1 MNTTTDIKE
10 VIELRALSLNLFNK
24 NGYPTKKD
32 EDWKQSTLNNFLEN
46 NKQLPVYKSNKELI
60 NEKVL
65 ENFKHNKIFIVNG
78 VIQKTEL
85 EGKDKDKIIISPIDE
100 YYKSNSKN
108 LLKLFSNKKN
118 QLIAVNNALATSGF
132 YLEIKDNLDLPIIIY
147 HQFNSAL
154 DAKQLHQKNYIL
166 INKNSKATVFE
177 KFTNDNKKSFISVNT
192 NIDVQKNA
200 HLKNYLINSNNIE
213 NCIYRFK
220 KVNIEA
226 SANYESFIFSNIIKT
241 IRDEVEINLTE
252 SLAECYLYYT
262 QFLKNN
268 EDHEIKVKINH
279 LAENTQSY
287 QFSKSIIDGTA
298 KGVYQGKIFVD
309 QIAQKTNGYQL
320 IKSVLL
326 SDQCTFHSKP
336 ELEIYADDVK
346 CSHGSSST
354 SLNKDE
360 LFYLMARGIPQDQ
373 AKKLIVQG
381 FLSEVV
387 EKISD
392 EQFKNYFLKKTED
405 MLA

>member
-32 EDWKQSTLNNFLEN
+32 EDWKQSKLNNFLEN

-65 ENFKHNKIFIVNG
+65 ENFKHNKILIVNG

-118 QLIAVNNALATSGF
+118 QLIAANNALAISGF

-147 HQFNSAL
+147 HQFNSAI
-154 DAKQLHQKNYIL
+154 DAKQLHQKNYVL

>member
-1 MNTTTDIKE
+1 MNTITDIKE

-46 NKQLPVYKSNKELI
+46 NKQLAVYKNNKELI

-78 VIQKTEL
+78 VIQRTEF
-85 EGKDKDKIIISPIDE
+85 EGKDKDKIIISTIDE

-118 QLIAVNNALATSGF
+118 QLIAANNALATSGF

-147 HQFNSAL
+147 HQFNVAL

-177 KFTNDNKKSFISVNT
+177 KFTNDNKKSFISINT

-346 CSHGSSST
+346 CSHGSSSI

-373 AKKLIVQG
+373 AKKLIIQG

>member
-1 MNTTTDIKE
+1 MNTITDIKE

-46 NKQLPVYKSNKELI
+46 NKQLPVYKNNKELI

-65 ENFKHNKIFIVNG
+65 ENFKHNKVFIANG
-78 VIQKTEL
+78 VIQRTEF

-118 QLIAVNNALATSGF
+118 QLIAANNALATSGF

-147 HQFNSAL
+147 YQFNSAL
-154 DAKQLHQKNYIL
+154 DAKQLHLKNYIL

-177 KFTNDNKKSFISVNT
+177 KFTNNNKKSFISVNT

-373 AKKLIVQG
+373 AKRLIVQG

>member
-1 MNTTTDIKE
+1 MNTTADIKE
-10 VIELRALSLNLFNK
+10 VNELRALSLSLFNK

-46 NKQLPVYKSNKELI
+46 NKQLPVYKTNKELI
-60 NEKVL
+60 NENVL

-85 EGKDKDKIIISPIDE
+85 EGKDKNKIIISPIDE

-118 QLIAVNNALATSGF
+118 QLIATNNALATSGF
-132 YLEIKDNLDLPIIIY
+132 YLEIRDNLDLPIIIY
-147 HQFNSAL
+147 HQFNSTI

-177 KFTNDNKKSFISVNT
+177 KFTNDNKKSFISFNT

-200 HLKNYLINSNNIE
+200 YLKNYLINSNNIE

-268 EDHEIKVKINH
+268 EDHEIKVRINH

>member
-1 MNTTTDIKE
+1 MNTITDIKE
-10 VIELRALSLNLFNK
+10 VNELRALSLNLFNK

-65 ENFKHNKIFIVNG
+65 ENFKHNKVFIANG
-78 VIQKTEL
+78 VIQRTEF

-118 QLIAVNNALATSGF
+118 QLIAANNALATSGF

-147 HQFNSAL
+147 YQFNSAL
-154 DAKQLHQKNYIL
+154 DAKQLHLKNYIL

-177 KFTNDNKKSFISVNT
+177 KFTNNNKKSFISVNT

-360 LFYLMARGIPQDQ
+360 LFYLMARAIPQDQ
-373 AKKLIVQG
+373 AKRLIVQG

>member
-1 MNTTTDIKE
+1 MNTITDIKE
-10 VIELRALSLNLFNK
+10 VNELRAFSLNLFNK
-24 NGYPTKKD
+24 NGYPTRKD
-32 EDWKQSTLNNFLEN
+32 EDWKQSTLNIFLEN
-46 NKQLPVYKSNKELI
+46 NKELAIYKANKETI

-65 ENFKHNKIFIVNG
+65 ENFRHNKIIIVNG
-78 VIQKTEL
+78 AIQKIEYKAKNKEVNTQTSIEQ
-85 EGKDKDKIIISPIDE
+85 
-100 YYKSNSKN
+100 YYKNKTKN
-108 LLKLFSNKKN
+108 LKKLFANKKN
-118 QLIAVNNALATSGF
+118 QLIAANNALATSGF
-132 YLEIKDNLDLPIIIY
+132 YLEIKDNLDLPIVIY
-147 HQFNSAL
+147 HQFNSAT
-154 DAKQLHQKNYIL
+154 DGKQLHQKNYIS
-166 INKNSKATVFE
+166 ISKNSKASVFE
-177 KFTNDNKKSFISVNT
+177 KFTNDNKKSFINFNT

-200 HLKNYLINSNNIE
+200 HFKNYLINSNNFE

-226 SANYESFIFSNIIKT
+226 SGNYESFIFSNAIKT
-241 IRDEVEINLTE
+241 IRDEVEINLNE

-268 EDHEIKVKINH
+268 EDHEIKVRINH
-279 LAENTQSY
+279 LAENTNSY

-326 SDQCTFHSKP
+326 SDQCTFHSQP

-360 LFYLMARGIPQDQ
+360 LFYLMARGIPEDQ

-381 FLSEVV
+381 FLSEVI

-392 EQFKNYFLKKTED
+392 EHFKNYFLKKTED
-405 MLA
+405 MLS

>member
-1 MNTTTDIKE
+1 MNTITDIKE
-10 VIELRALSLNLFNK
+10 VSELRALSLNLFNK
-24 NGYPTKKD
+24 HGYPTRKD
-32 EDWKQSTLNNFLEN
+32 EDWKQSQLNYFLEN
-46 NKQLPVYKSNKELI
+46 NKKLEIYKANNEPI
-60 NEKVL
+60 IEKVF
-65 ENFKHNKIFIVNG
+65 ENFKHNKIIIVNG
-78 VIQKTEL
+78 LVQKTDFI
-85 EGKDKDKIIISPIDE
+85 GKDEDKLIITTIDE
-100 YYKSNSKN
+100 YYKKN
-108 LLKLFSNKKN
+108 NKHLSKLFSNKKN
-118 QLIAVNNALATSGF
+118 PLVAANNALSTSGF
-132 YLEIKDNLDLPIIIY
+132 YLEIKDNLELPIIIY
-147 HQFNSAL
+147 HQYNSKI
-154 DAKQLHQKNYIL
+154 DQKQLHQKNYIL
-166 INKNSKATVFE
+166 NSK
-177 KFTNDNKKSFISVNT
+177 NT
-192 NIDVQKNA
+192 
-200 HLKNYLINSNNIE
+200 E

-220 KVNIEA
+220 KVNIAA
-226 SANYESFIFSNIIKT
+226 SANYESFIFSNIVKT
-241 IRDEVEINLTE
+241 IRDEVEINLNQ

-298 KGVYQGKIFVD
+298 KGIYQGKIFVD

-360 LFYLMARGIPQDQ
+360 LFYLMARGIPENQ
-373 AKKLIVQG
+373 AKRLIVQG

-392 EQFKNYFLKKTED
+392 EIFKNYFLKKTED
-405 MLA
+405 MLS

>member
-1 MNTTTDIKE
+1 MNTITDIKE

-46 NKQLPVYKSNKELI
+46 NKQLPVYKNNKELI

-78 VIQKTEL
+78 VIQRTEF

-118 QLIAVNNALATSGF
+118 QLIAANNALATSGF

-147 HQFNSAL
+147 HQFNVAL

-177 KFTNDNKKSFISVNT
+177 KFTNDNKKSFISINT

>member
-1 MNTTTDIKE
+1 MNTITDIKE

-46 NKQLPVYKSNKELI
+46 NKQLPVYKNNKELI

-78 VIQKTEL
+78 VIQRTEF

-118 QLIAVNNALATSGF
+118 QLIAANNALATSGF

-154 DAKQLHQKNYIL
+154 DAKQLHLKNYIL
-166 INKNSKATVFE
+166 INKNSKATLFE
-177 KFTNDNKKSFISVNT
+177 KFANDNKKSFISVNT

-373 AKKLIVQG
+373 AKRLIVQG

>member
-1 MNTTTDIKE
+1 MNTITDIKE

-46 NKQLPVYKSNKELI
+46 NKQLPVYKNNKELI

-78 VIQKTEL
+78 VIQRTEF

-118 QLIAVNNALATSGF
+118 QLIAANNALATSGF

-147 HQFNSAL
+147 YQFNSAL
-154 DAKQLHQKNYIL
+154 DAKQLHLKNYIL

-177 KFTNDNKKSFISVNT
+177 KFTNNNKKSFISVNT

>member
-1 MNTTTDIKE
+1 MNTITDIKE

-46 NKQLPVYKSNKELI
+46 NKQLPVYKNNKELI

-78 VIQKTEL
+78 VIQRTEF
-85 EGKDKDKIIISPIDE
+85 EGKDKDKIIISTIDE

>member
-1 MNTTTDIKE
+1 MNTITDIKE

-65 ENFKHNKIFIVNG
+65 ENFKHNKVFIANG
-78 VIQKTEL
+78 VIQRTEF

-118 QLIAVNNALATSGF
+118 QLIAANNALATSGF

-147 HQFNSAL
+147 YQFNSAL
-154 DAKQLHQKNYIL
+154 DAKQLHLKNYIL

-177 KFTNDNKKSFISVNT
+177 KFTNNNKKSFISVNT

-373 AKKLIVQG
+373 AKRLIVQG

>member
-1 MNTTTDIKE
+1 MNTITDIKE

-46 NKQLPVYKSNKELI
+46 NKQLAVYKNNKELI

-78 VIQKTEL
+78 VIQRTEF
-85 EGKDKDKIIISPIDE
+85 EGKDKDKIIISTIDE

-118 QLIAVNNALATSGF
+118 LLIAVNNALATSGF

-147 HQFNSAL
+147 HQFNVAV

-177 KFTNDNKKSFISVNT
+177 KFTNDNKKSFISINT

-373 AKKLIVQG
+373 AKKLIIQG

>member
-1 MNTTTDIKE
+1 MNTITDIKE
-10 VIELRALSLNLFNK
+10 VNELKTLSLNLFNK
-24 NGYPTKKD
+24 HGYPTKKD
-32 EDWKQSTLNNFLEN
+32 EDWKQSSLNNFLQN
-46 NKQLPVYKSNKELI
+46 NKQLEIYKTSNETI
-60 NEKVL
+60 NEKTF
-65 ENFKHNKIFIVNG
+65 ENFKHNKIIIVNG
-78 VIQKTEL
+78 LVQKTDFIE
-85 EGKDKDKIIISPIDE
+85 KDKLIITSIDE
-100 YYKSNSKN
+100 YYKKN
-108 LLKLFSNKKN
+108 NKHLSKLFINKKN
-118 QLIAVNNALATSGF
+118 SLVAANNALANTGF
-132 YLEIKDNLDLPIIIY
+132 YLEIKENLDLPIIIY
-147 HQFNSAL
+147 HQYNSKI
-154 DAKQLHQKNYIL
+154 DQKQLHQKNYIL
-166 INKNSKATVFE
+166 INKNSKVSIFE
-177 KFTNDNKKSFISVNT
+177 KFLNENKNTFISINT
-192 NIDVQKNA
+192 NIDVEPNS
-200 HLKNYLINSNNIE
+200 HIKNYILNSNNTE

-220 KVNIEA
+220 KVNIA
-226 SANYESFIFSNIIKT
+226 KSANYESFIFSNIIKT
-241 IRDEVEINLTE
+241 IRDEVEINLNE

-354 SLNKDE
+354 SINKDE
-360 LFYLMARGIPQDQ
+360 LFYLMARGIPEVQ
-373 AKKLIVQG
+373 AKRLIVQG
-381 FLSEVV
+381 FLSEVI

-392 EQFKNYFLKKTED
+392 ENFKNYFLKKTEE
-405 MLA
+405 MLS

>member
-1 MNTTTDIKE
+1 MNTITDIKE
-10 VIELRALSLNLFNK
+10 VNELRVLSLNLFNK

-32 EDWKQSTLNNFLEN
+32 EDWKRSTLNNFLEN
-46 NKQLPVYKSNKELI
+46 NKQLPVYKNNKELI

-78 VIQKTEL
+78 LIQRTEF
-85 EGKDKDKIIISPIDE
+85 EGKDKDKIIISTIDE

-118 QLIAVNNALATSGF
+118 QLIAANNALATSGF

-147 HQFNSAL
+147 HQFNVAL

-177 KFTNDNKKSFISVNT
+177 KFTNDNKKSFISINT

-373 AKKLIVQG
+373 AKKLIIQG

>member
-1 MNTTTDIKE
+1 MNTITDIKE

-24 NGYPTKKD
+24 NGYPIKKD

-46 NKQLPVYKSNKELI
+46 NKQLPVYKNNKELI
-60 NEKVL
+60 NENVL
-65 ENFKHNKIFIVNG
+65 ENFKHNKVFIANG
-78 VIQKTEL
+78 VIQRTEF

-118 QLIAVNNALATSGF
+118 QLIAANNALATSGF

-147 HQFNSAL
+147 YQFNSAL
-154 DAKQLHQKNYIL
+154 DAKQLHLKNYIL

-177 KFTNDNKKSFISVNT
+177 KFTNNNKKSFISVNT
-192 NIDVQKNA
+192 NIDVQKNS

-373 AKKLIVQG
+373 AKRLIVQG

>member
-10 VIELRALSLNLFNK
+10 VIELRALSLSLFNK

-46 NKQLPVYKSNKELI
+46 NKKLPVYKTNKELI

-65 ENFKHNKIFIVNG
+65 ENFKHNKIFIING

-85 EGKDKDKIIISPIDE
+85 EGKDKNKIIISPIDE

-118 QLIAVNNALATSGF
+118 QLIAVNNALAISGF

-147 HQFNSAL
+147 HQFNSAI
-154 DAKQLHQKNYIL
+154 DAKQLHQKNYVL

>member
-1 MNTTTDIKE
+1 MNTITDIKE
-10 VIELRALSLNLFNK
+10 VNELRALSLNLFNK

-46 NKQLPVYKSNKELI
+46 NKQLPVYKNNKELI

-65 ENFKHNKIFIVNG
+65 ENFKHNKVFIVNG

-118 QLIAVNNALATSGF
+118 QLIAANNALATSGF

-147 HQFNSAL
+147 YQFNSAL
-154 DAKQLHQKNYIL
+154 DAKQLHLKNYIL

-177 KFTNDNKKSFISVNT
+177 KFTNNNKKSFISLNT

-373 AKKLIVQG
+373 AKRLIVQG

>member
-1 MNTTTDIKE
+1 MNTNTDIKE
-10 VIELRALSLNLFNK
+10 VNELRALSLNLFNK

-46 NKQLPVYKSNKELI
+46 NKQLSVYKNNKELI
-60 NEKVL
+60 NDKVL

-78 VIQKTEL
+78 IIQKTEL
-85 EGKDKDKIIISPIDE
+85 EGKDKDRIIISPIDE

-118 QLIAVNNALATSGF
+118 QLIAANNALATSGF

-177 KFTNDNKKSFISVNT
+177 KFTNDNKKSFISINT

>member
-1 MNTTTDIKE
+1 MNTTADIKE
-10 VIELRALSLNLFNK
+10 VNELRALSLSLFNK

-46 NKQLPVYKSNKELI
+46 NKKLPVYKTNKELI
-60 NEKVL
+60 NENVL
-65 ENFKHNKIFIVNG
+65 ENFKHNKIFIING

-85 EGKDKDKIIISPIDE
+85 EGKDKNKIIISPIDE

-118 QLIAVNNALATSGF
+118 QLIAVNNALAISGF

-147 HQFNSAL
+147 HQFNSAI
-154 DAKQLHQKNYIL
+154 DAKQLHQKNYVL

>member
-1 MNTTTDIKE
+1 MNTITDIKE
-10 VIELRALSLNLFNK
+10 VNELRTLSLNLFNK
-24 NGYPTKKD
+24 HGYPTKKD
-32 EDWKQSTLNNFLEN
+32 EDWKQSSLNNFLQN
-46 NKQLPVYKSNKELI
+46 NKQLEIYKTSNETI
-60 NEKVL
+60 NEKTF
-65 ENFKHNKIFIVNG
+65 ENFKHNKIIIVNG
-78 VIQKTEL
+78 LVQKTDFIE
-85 EGKDKDKIIISPIDE
+85 KDKLIITSIDE
-100 YYKSNSKN
+100 YYKKN
-108 LLKLFSNKKN
+108 NKHLSKLFSNKKN
-118 QLIAVNNALATSGF
+118 PLVAANNALANTGF
-132 YLEIKDNLDLPIIIY
+132 YLEIKENLDLPIIIY
-147 HQFNSAL
+147 HQYNSKI
-154 DAKQLHQKNYIL
+154 DQKQLHQKNYIL
-166 INKNSKATVFE
+166 INKNSKVSIFE
-177 KFTNDNKKSFISVNT
+177 KFLNENNNTFISINT
-192 NIDVQKNA
+192 NIDVETNS
-200 HLKNYLINSNNIE
+200 HIKNYILNSNNTE

-220 KVNIEA
+220 KVNIA
-226 SANYESFIFSNIIKT
+226 KSANYESFIFSNIIKT
-241 IRDEVEINLTE
+241 IRDEVEINLNE

-360 LFYLMARGIPQDQ
+360 LFYLMARGIPEVQ
-373 AKKLIVQG
+373 AKRLIVQG
-381 FLSEVV
+381 FLSEVI

-392 EQFKNYFLKKTED
+392 ENFKNYFLKKTEE
-405 MLA
+405 MLS

>member
-118 QLIAVNNALATSGF
+118 QLIAVNNALAISGF

-147 HQFNSAL
+147 HQFNSAI
-154 DAKQLHQKNYIL
+154 DAKQLHQKNYVL

>member
-10 VIELRALSLNLFNK
+10 VNELRALSLNLFNK

-65 ENFKHNKIFIVNG
+65 ENFKHNKVFIVNG

-147 HQFNSAL
+147 HQFNSAI
-154 DAKQLHQKNYIL
+154 DAKQLHQKNYVL

-177 KFTNDNKKSFISVNT
+177 KFTNDNKKSFISLNT

-373 AKKLIVQG
+373 AKRLIVQG

>member
-10 VIELRALSLNLFNK
+10 VNELRALSLSLFNK

-46 NKQLPVYKSNKELI
+46 NKQLPVYKSNKELT

-85 EGKDKDKIIISPIDE
+85 KEKDKNKIIISPINE

-108 LLKLFSNKKN
+108 LLKIFSNKKN
-118 QLIAVNNALATSGF
+118 QLIAVNNALAISGF

-147 HQFNSAL
+147 HQFNSAI
-154 DAKQLHQKNYIL
+154 DAKQLHQKNYVL

>member
-1 MNTTTDIKE
+1 MNTTADIKE
-10 VIELRALSLNLFNK
+10 VNELRALSLSLFNK

-65 ENFKHNKIFIVNG
+65 ENFKHNKILIVNG

-118 QLIAVNNALATSGF
+118 QLIAANNALAISGF

-147 HQFNSAL
+147 HQFNSAI
-154 DAKQLHQKNYIL
+154 DAKQLHQKNYVL

>member
-1 MNTTTDIKE
+1 MITITDIKE
-10 VIELRALSLNLFNK
+10 VNELRALSLNLFNK

-46 NKQLPVYKSNKELI
+46 NKQLAVYKNNKELI

-78 VIQKTEL
+78 VIQRTEF
-85 EGKDKDKIIISPIDE
+85 EGKDKDKIIISTIDE

-147 HQFNSAL
+147 HQFNVAL

-177 KFTNDNKKSFISVNT
+177 KFTNDNKKSFISINT

-373 AKKLIVQG
+373 AKRLIVQG

>member
-1 MNTTTDIKE
+1 MNTTADIKE
-10 VIELRALSLNLFNK
+10 VNELRALSLSLFNK

-46 NKQLPVYKSNKELI
+46 NKQLPVYKSNKELT

-85 EGKDKDKIIISPIDE
+85 KEKDKNKIIISPINE

-108 LLKLFSNKKN
+108 LLKIFSNKKN
-118 QLIAVNNALATSGF
+118 QLIAVNNALAISGF

-147 HQFNSAL
+147 HQFNSAI
-154 DAKQLHQKNYIL
+154 DAKQLHQKNYVL

>member
-1 MNTTTDIKE
+1 MNTITDIKE

-46 NKQLPVYKSNKELI
+46 NKQLPVYKNNKELI

-65 ENFKHNKIFIVNG
+65 ENFKHNKVFIANG
-78 VIQKTEL
+78 VIQRTEF
-85 EGKDKDKIIISPIDE
+85 EVKDKDKIIISPIDE

-118 QLIAVNNALATSGF
+118 QLIAANNALATSGF

-147 HQFNSAL
+147 YQFNSAL
-154 DAKQLHQKNYIL
+154 DAKQLHLKNYIL

-177 KFTNDNKKSFISVNT
+177 KFTNNNKKSFISVNT

-373 AKKLIVQG
+373 AKRLIVQG

>member
-1 MNTTTDIKE
+1 MNTITDIKE
-10 VIELRALSLNLFNK
+10 VNELRTLSLNLFNK
-24 NGYPTKKD
+24 HGYPTKKD
-32 EDWKQSTLNNFLEN
+32 EDWKQSSLNNFLQN
-46 NKQLPVYKSNKELI
+46 NKQLEIYKTSNETIK
-60 NEKVL
+60 EKVF
-65 ENFKHNKIFIVNG
+65 ENFKHNKIIIVNG
-78 VIQKTEL
+78 LVQKTDFIE
-85 EGKDKDKIIISPIDE
+85 KDKLIITTIDE
-100 YYKSNSKN
+100 YYKKN
-108 LLKLFSNKKN
+108 NKHLSKLFSNKKN
-118 QLIAVNNALATSGF
+118 PLVAANNALANTGF
-132 YLEIKDNLDLPIIIY
+132 YLEIKENLDLPIIIY
-147 HQFNSAL
+147 HQYNSKI
-154 DAKQLHQKNYIL
+154 DQKQLHQKNYIL
-166 INKNSKATVFE
+166 INKNSKVSIFE
-177 KFTNDNKKSFISVNT
+177 KFLNENNNTFISINT
-192 NIDVQKNA
+192 NIDVEPNS
-200 HLKNYLINSNNIE
+200 HIKNYILNSNNTE

-220 KVNIEA
+220 KVNIA
-226 SANYESFIFSNIIKT
+226 KSANYESFIFSNIIKT
-241 IRDEVEINLTE
+241 IRDEVEINLNE

-360 LFYLMARGIPQDQ
+360 LFYLMARGIPEVQ
-373 AKKLIVQG
+373 AKRLIVQG
-381 FLSEVV
+381 FLSEVI

-392 EQFKNYFLKKTED
+392 ENFKNYFLKKTEE
-405 MLA
+405 MLS

>member
-1 MNTTTDIKE
+1 MNTITDIKE

-46 NKQLPVYKSNKELI
+46 NKQLPVYKNNKELI

-65 ENFKHNKIFIVNG
+65 ENFKHNKVFIANG
-78 VIQKTEL
+78 VIQRTEF

-118 QLIAVNNALATSGF
+118 QLIAANNALATSGF

-147 HQFNSAL
+147 YQFNSAL
-154 DAKQLHQKNYIL
+154 DAKQLHLKNYIL

-373 AKKLIVQG
+373 AKRLIVQG

>member
-1 MNTTTDIKE
+1 MNTITDIKE
-10 VIELRALSLNLFNK
+10 VNELRAISLNLFNK
-24 NGYPTKKD
+24 NGYPTRKD
-32 EDWKQSTLNNFLEN
+32 EDWKQSTLNIFLEN
-46 NKQLPVYKSNKELI
+46 NKELAIYKANKETI

-65 ENFKHNKIFIVNG
+65 ENFRHNKIIIVNG
-78 VIQKTEL
+78 AIQKIEFCA
-85 EGKDKDKIIISPIDE
+85 KDKDIIILTSIEE
-100 YYKSNSKN
+100 YYKNNSKN
-108 LLKLFSNKKN
+108 LLKLFANKKN
-118 QLIAVNNALATSGF
+118 QLIAANNALATSGF
-132 YLEIKDNLDLPIIIY
+132 YLEIKDNLDLPIVIY
-147 HQFNSAL
+147 HQFNSAT
-154 DAKQLHQKNYIL
+154 DGKQLHQKNYIS
-166 INKNSKATVFE
+166 ISKNSKASVFE
-177 KFTNDNKKSFISVNT
+177 KFTNDNKKSFINFNT

-200 HLKNYLINSNNIE
+200 HFKNYLINSNNFE

-226 SANYESFIFSNIIKT
+226 SGNYESFIFSNAIKT
-241 IRDEVEINLTE
+241 IRDEVEINLNE

-268 EDHEIKVKINH
+268 EDHEIKVRINH
-279 LAENTQSY
+279 LAENTNSY

-360 LFYLMARGIPQDQ
+360 LFYLMARGILEDQ

-381 FLSEVV
+381 FLSEVI

-405 MLA
+405 MLS